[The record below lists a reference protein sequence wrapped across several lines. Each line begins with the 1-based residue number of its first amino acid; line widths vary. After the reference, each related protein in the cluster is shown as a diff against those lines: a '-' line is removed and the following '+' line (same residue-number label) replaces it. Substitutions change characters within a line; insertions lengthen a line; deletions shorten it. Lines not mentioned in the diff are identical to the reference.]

1 MAVSRQQLLDQPRSG
16 ARPLNVARGAEPAR
30 PQTEARTTAKQA
42 PAAVPGA
49 QATPAA
55 GTSRQPPA
63 PAAAPSAA
71 ALRPGRV
78 STVTSQGGGLVL
90 ALVLYPLGLN
100 LLKGGPARMW
110 AWVKA
115 KWVNQP
121 LGAAPS
127 LAGVPGPAVMSLPP
141 NAAQR
146 AAAAQ
151 GRPNPGSVQSR
162 Y

>member
-1 MAVSRQQLLDQPRSG
+1 MAGTGGGRPRPAAGGAPADAAIAKRRQSP
-16 ARPLNVARGAEPAR
+16 
-30 PQTEARTTAKQA
+30 KQA

-63 PAAAPSAA
+63 PAAPAA
-71 ALRPGRV
+71 APGRAAGRV

-90 ALVLYPLGLN
+90 ALVAYPLGLN
-100 LLKGGPARMW
+100 LLKGRPARMW

-151 GRPNPGSVQSR
+151 GPPNPGSGHGRS
-162 Y
+162 